1 MVWEIW
7 IRKILH
13 IFSGS
18 GFKLLFLDLES
29 DPKLSDLSLKIGMSH
44 LLRKMLQSLSGQR
57 QT

>member
-29 DPKLSDLSLKIGMSH
+29 DPKLSDLSLKISMSH

-57 QT
+57 